1 MFVNPAE
8 WHEICA
14 KMFTTVGVPEE
25 DAGLVADTALTA
37 DIRGVASHG
46 SVRLP
51 VYRERIQRGL
61 INPTPSIRIVNDCP
75 TLVHLD
81 GDNGLAQVVDNKAA
95 QRAPC
100 IQECASPLPP
110 GPVALITSRIICALS
125 VNVCGRRERSP
136 LWFPLWAAMAGPLR
150 QVRSWC

>member
-61 INPTPSIRIVNDCP
+61 INPTPSIRIVNYCP

-95 QRAPC
+95 QIAVQTV
-100 IQECASPLPP
+100 QEYLEETPDSSVKNVIFNVFKNEDLQ
-110 GPVALITSRIICALS
+110 IYERIL
-125 VNVCGRRERSP
+125 RS
-136 LWFPLWAAMAGPLR
+136 
-150 QVRSWC
+150 

>member
-95 QRAPC
+95 QIAVQTV
-100 IQECASPLPP
+100 QEYLEETPDSSVKNVIFNVFKNEDLQ
-110 GPVALITSRIICALS
+110 IYERIL
-125 VNVCGRRERSP
+125 RS
-136 LWFPLWAAMAGPLR
+136 
-150 QVRSWC
+150 